1 MAVATAIGAL
11 LTGCGPS
18 DPGTTQEP
26 GAASPT
32 ASAPAG
38 KHNAQDVAFAQGMI
52 PHHEQAVVMSE
63 LAATRASSP
72 QVKALA
78 KRIEKAQEPEIA
90 EMTAWL
96 KAWGE
101 PVPSLGHDMAPH
113 MEEPGEHSP
122 GHGMTPGHTMPGPH
136 MTSHGMTPGPHMPGM
151 MDNED
156 MDGMRH
162 ASGAGFDRMF
172 LQMMI
177 RHHAGAI
184 EMAKVETKK
193 GIYPPAKSLA
203 AHIATSQAAEI
214 TQMRALLKSL

>member
-1 MAVATAIGAL
+1 MAIGAV
-11 LTGCGPS
+11 LTGCGPG
-18 DPGTTQEP
+18 DPATKQEF

-32 ASAPAG
+32 ATAPAG

-63 LAATRASSP
+63 LAAARASSP

-78 KRIEKAQEPEIA
+78 GRIEKAQEPEIA

-101 PVPSLGHDMAPH
+101 PVPSLERDMAPH

-122 GHGMTPGHTMPGPH
+122 HHGMTPGPH
-136 MTSHGMTPGPHMPGM
+136 MTSPDMTPGPHMPGM
-151 MDNED
+151 MDQHD
-156 MDGMRH
+156 MDRMRR

-184 EMAKVETKK
+184 EMAEVELHK
-193 GIYPPAKSLA
+193 GLYPPARAMA

-214 TQMRALLKSL
+214 KQMRVMLKNL